1 AGDKKNEIAEKISSQ
16 ALDMAKLESEI
27 SANRALL
34 SEKIKRR
41 DEYAEKNDTLLIK
54 AAELDA
60 EVESLLS
67 SGEENRGEYEERKA
81 SLEELEARR
90 ESLEAG
96 SLEYERRR
104 GEIYKKVR
112 ERTDEKEKIVR
123 AHMKNEENRRKIKD
137 GYDKIIA
144 HLWDEYELTYS
155 SAKELD
161 YPKTNEQN
169 RAETARE
176 LSECKSGLKS
186 LGSVNVGAIE
196 EYGEVR
202 ERYENLSRQM
212 NDLISSREDLNDVM
226 EELRL
231 EMQTA
236 FSDAFNSINEK
247 FGEVFREL
255 FGGGEAELY
264 LSDPTDVLSSGIE
277 IKAAPPGKVIK
288 NLSLLSGGEQAFVG
302 IALLFAMIQVNPT
315 PFCVFDEIESAL
327 DEVNV
332 ARFADYLSHYS
343 DKIQFVVITHRR
355 GTMER
360 ADTLYGVTM
369 PRRGVSRVLTLDPGS
384 GESEKYVSDNASE

>member
-1 AGDKKNEIAEKISSQ
+1 
-16 ALDMAKLESEI
+16 
-27 SANRALL
+27 
-34 SEKIKRR
+34 
-41 DEYAEKNDTLLIK
+41 
-54 AAELDA
+54 
-60 EVESLLS
+60 
-67 SGEENRGEYEERKA
+67 
-81 SLEELEARR
+81 
-90 ESLEAG
+90 
-96 SLEYERRR
+96 
-104 GEIYKKVR
+104 
-112 ERTDEKEKIVR
+112 
-123 AHMKNEENRRKIKD
+123 
-137 GYDKIIA
+137 
-144 HLWDEYELTYS
+144 
-155 SAKELD
+155 
-161 YPKTNEQN
+161 
-169 RAETARE
+169 
-176 LSECKSGLKS
+176 
-186 LGSVNVGAIE
+186 
-196 EYGEVR
+196 
-202 ERYENLSRQM
+202 M

-332 ARFADYLSHYS
+332 ARFADYLSRYS

-384 GESEKYVSDNASE
+384 GESEKYVSENASE